1 MLSMRSYLFWYVLLS
16 SFSLA
21 SVCHR
26 FCTVGRWASWNLQYT
41 YRTVQLL
48 YKNIE
53 LNDFASANGMKRKHT
68 VQYIQYIQYIRYV
81 QYCILMLGNLLWNG
95 YSTVLYIQYHLYCKW
110 GMQQPVLLRLLQG
123 PVPLPNLISIFLF
136 LCQRSAFSLQLDQQL
151 HRDLFQLLADSRKL
165 CTKCGQLWCHP
176 KMIVFVSWMKPLQ
189 YCNSSSN
196 FGIWCCTVLGTQ
208 KSRSHPIT
216 VRYNKCQRHAA
227 IH

>member
-1 MLSMRSYLFWYVLLS
+1 MSRPVFKPFFCPVQARCERSLHVILYC
-16 SFSLA
+16 A
-21 SVCHR
+21 SIVRGLISIHFMGHIR
-26 FCTVGRWASWNLQYT
+26 Y
-41 YRTVQLL
+41 
-48 YKNIE
+48 
-53 LNDFASANGMKRKHT
+53 

-95 YSTVLYIQYHLYCKW
+95 YSAVLYIQYHLYSKW

-136 LCQRSAFSLQLDQQL
+136 LCQRSAFGLQLDQQL

-165 CTKCGQLWCHP
+165 CSKCGQSWCHP
-176 KMIVFVSWMKPLQ
+176 KMIVFCLL
-189 YCNSSSN
+189 NATL
-196 FGIWCCTVLGTQ
+196 TVLQFFFKFWDLMLYSTRNP
-208 KSRSHPIT
+208 KKPKPSNIT